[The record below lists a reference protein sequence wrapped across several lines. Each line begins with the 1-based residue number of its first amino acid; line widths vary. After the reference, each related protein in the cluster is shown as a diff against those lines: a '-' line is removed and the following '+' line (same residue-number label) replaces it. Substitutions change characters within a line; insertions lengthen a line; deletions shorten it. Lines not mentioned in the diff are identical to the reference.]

1 MARFRG
7 RFDFSIDQKG
17 RINIPSKFR
26 KLLSPVAEN
35 IFVISRGPDS
45 CLWAYPKDEWEK
57 YEDTLVSMPLSR
69 EVNKFQRTMQNTV
82 SDSELDRQGRI
93 SLTPLQI
100 KIAGITKDVSIIGRG
115 NYLEVWDTKRF
126 EEYTGN
132 GEDYDEVC
140 YQTLASGMLPTK

>member
-26 KLLSPVAEN
+26 KLLTPEAEDT
-35 IFVISRGPDS
+35 FVICRAPDG

-57 YEDTLVSMPLSR
+57 FEDLLEVMPISR
-69 EVNKFQRTMQNTV
+69 EVNKFQRVIQNTLN
-82 SDSELDRQGRI
+82 DSTLDKQGRV

-100 KIAGITKDVSIIGRG
+100 KIAGISKEVSIIGRG
-115 NYLEVWDTKRF
+115 KYLEIWAASRF
-126 EEYTGN
+126 EEYSGKDESFDQVYYDTIQSGTG
-132 GEDYDEVC
+132 
-140 YQTLASGMLPTK
+140 LS